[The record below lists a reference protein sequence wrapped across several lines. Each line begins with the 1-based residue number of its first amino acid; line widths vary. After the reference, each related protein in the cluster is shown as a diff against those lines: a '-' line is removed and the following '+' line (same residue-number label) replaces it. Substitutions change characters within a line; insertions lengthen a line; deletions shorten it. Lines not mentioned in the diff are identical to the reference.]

1 MHVYRAE
8 QHLGM
13 RFRTR
18 RPGVPAV
25 AKSIATGQGM
35 QIKFIM
41 PPSTHGLNP
50 WSGAA
55 RQLRRLNR

>member
-1 MHVYRAE
+1 MHVYPAE

-18 RPGVPAV
+18 QPGVPAV

-35 QIKFIM
+35 QIKFLM
-41 PPSTHGLNP
+41 PASTQGLN
-50 WSGAA
+50 
-55 RQLRRLNR
+55 L